1 MYTENYTKEMQ
12 PLRRLARL
20 RSFYLNPRAAVNTPA
35 LSPFSTRSIPTF
47 LHYKLNQR
55 RSNSTEA
62 MASTDAAL
70 RVFFQAPKFA
80 VVGASTNTEKY
91 GYKGQ
96 YWLGT
101 SFVTASQSIALGPIF
116 GA

>member
-12 PLRRLARL
+12 PLRRLAGT
-20 RSFYLNPRAAVNTPA
+20 SKFYLNPRVAVNIPA
-35 LSPFSTRSIPTF
+35 LSSFATRSIPTF
-47 LHYKLNQR
+47 LHCTLNQR
-55 RSNSTEA
+55 RSNSTAA

-96 YWLGT
+96 Y
-101 SFVTASQSIALGPIF
+101 
-116 GA
+116 